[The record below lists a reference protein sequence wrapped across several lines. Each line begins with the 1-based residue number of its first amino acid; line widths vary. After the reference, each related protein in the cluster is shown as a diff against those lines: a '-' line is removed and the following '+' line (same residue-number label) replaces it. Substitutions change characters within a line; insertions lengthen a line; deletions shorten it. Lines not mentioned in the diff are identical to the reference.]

1 MNSTIIFASLLALL
15 TGLAGGITYTKSN
28 NEDSSPQRTEE
39 RAKETVVAED
49 YVSIRPALTSLPD
62 ESLSEAEKIDL
73 IYMREEEKLARDVY
87 QTLYE
92 KWGVQVFANIAQS
105 EQTHTETI
113 RDLLEKYDV
122 TDPVTDDSVGF
133 FQNEELQRLY
143 DDLVGQS
150 AVSEVEALRVGA
162 LIEEL
167 DIKDLQEAIDRTDN
181 TDIAFAYENLMRA
194 SRNHLRSF
202 TKQLTAREE
211 TYTPQHISAEEYMGI
226 TATDTERGSK
236 NGWGG
241 GQRRGWGGM

>member
-28 NEDSSPQRTEE
+28 NEDPSPQLTEE

-49 YVSIRPALTSLPD
+49 YVSIRPALASLPD
-62 ESLSEAEKIDL
+62 ESLSEVEKTDL

-105 EQTHTETI
+105 EQTHTETV

-122 TDPVTDDSVGF
+122 TDPVTDDSVGV
-133 FQNEELQRLY
+133 FQNEELHRLY
-143 DDLVGQS
+143 DDLVGQG
-150 AVSEVEALRVGA
+150 AVSEVEVFRVGA

-211 TYTPQHISAEEYMGI
+211 TYTPQYISAEEYTGI

-236 NGWGG
+236 NGRGG
-241 GQRRGWGGM
+241 GQRRGWGGA

>member
-1 MNSTIIFASLLALL
+1 MNTTIIFASLLALL

-28 NEDSSPQRTEE
+28 NENSSPRLTEE
-39 RAKETVVAED
+39 AASETVVPED
-49 YVSIRPALTSLPD
+49 YVSVRPALTSLPD
-62 ESLSEAEKIDL
+62 ESLSEAEKTDL

-92 KWGVQVFANIAQS
+92 KWGVQIFANIAQS
-105 EQTHTETI
+105 EQTHTETV

-122 TDPVTDDSVGF
+122 TDPVTDDSVGV

-143 DDLVGQS
+143 DDLVGQG
-150 AVSEVEALRVGA
+150 AVSEIEAFKVGA

-167 DIKDLQEAIDRTDN
+167 DIKDLQEATAKTDN
-181 TDIAFAYENLMRA
+181 ADIIFANENLIRA

-202 TKQLTAREE
+202 TKQLTTRGE
-211 TYTPQHISAEEYMGI
+211 TYGPQHISVEEYASI

-236 NGWGG
+236 NSGGG

>member
-28 NEDSSPQRTEE
+28 NEDSPQLTEE

-49 YVSIRPALTSLPD
+49 YVSIRPALASLPA
-62 ESLSEAEKIDL
+62 ESLSEVEKTDL

-92 KWGVQVFANIAQS
+92 KWGVQVFANIGQS
-105 EQTHTETI
+105 EQTHTETV
-113 RDLLEKYDV
+113 RELLEKYNI
-122 TDPVTDDSVGF
+122 TDPVTDDSVGV
-133 FQNEELQRLY
+133 FQNKDLQSLY
-143 DDLVGQS
+143 NNLMSQG
-150 AVSEVEALRVGA
+150 AVSEVEAFRVGA

-181 TDIAFAYENLMRA
+181 ADIAFAYENLMRA

-202 TKQLTAREE
+202 TKQLTARGE
-211 TYTPQHISAEEYMGI
+211 TYTPQYISVEEYVGI
-226 TATDTERGSK
+226 IATDTERGSK
-236 NGWGG
+236 NGGG
-241 GQRRGWGGM
+241 SGQRRGWGGM

>member
-28 NEDSSPQRTEE
+28 NEDSSPQLTEE

-49 YVSIRPALTSLPD
+49 YVSIRPALTSLPV
-62 ESLSEAEKIDL
+62 ESLSEAEKKDL

-105 EQTHTETI
+105 EQTHTETV

-122 TDPVTDDSVGF
+122 TDPVTDDSVGV

-143 DDLVGQS
+143 DDLVGQGT
-150 AVSEVEALRVGA
+150 VSEVEAFRVGA

-181 TDIAFAYENLMRA
+181 ADIAFAYENLMRA

-202 TKQLTAREE
+202 TKQLTARGE
-211 TYTPQHISAEEYMGI
+211 TYTPQYISAEEYVGI
-226 TATDTERGSK
+226 AATDTERGSK
-236 NGWGG
+236 NGGG
-241 GQRRGWGGM
+241 SGQRRGWGGM

>member
-28 NEDSSPQRTEE
+28 NEDSSPQLTEE

-49 YVSIRPALTSLPD
+49 YVSIRPALASLPD
-62 ESLSEAEKIDL
+62 ESLSEVEKTDL
-73 IYMREEEKLARDVY
+73 IYIREEEKLARDVY

-105 EQTHTETI
+105 EQTHTETV

-122 TDPVTDDSVGF
+122 TDPVTDDSVGV
-133 FQNEELQRLY
+133 FQNKELQRLY
-143 DDLVGQS
+143 DDLVGQG
-150 AVSEVEALRVGA
+150 AVSEVEAFRVGA

-181 TDIAFAYENLMRA
+181 ADIAFAYENLIRA

-202 TKQLTAREE
+202 TKQLTARGG
-211 TYTPQHISAEEYMGI
+211 TYTPQYISAEEYVGI

-236 NGWGG
+236 NGGGG

>member
-1 MNSTIIFASLLALL
+1 MNTTIIFASLLVLL

-28 NEDSSPQRTEE
+28 NENSSPRLTEE
-39 RAKETVVAED
+39 TARETVVPED
-49 YVSIRPALTSLPD
+49 YVSVRPALASLPA
-62 ESLSEAEKIDL
+62 ESLSEVEKTDL

-92 KWGVQVFANIAQS
+92 NWGVQIFANIAQS
-105 EQTHTETI
+105 EQTHTETV
-113 RDLLEKYDV
+113 RDLLEKYNV
-122 TDPVTDDSVGF
+122 TDPVTDDSVGV
-133 FQNEELQRLY
+133 FQNKDLQSLY
-143 DDLVGQS
+143 NSLTSQGTI
-150 AVSEVEALRVGA
+150 SEVEAFRVGA

-181 TDIAFAYENLMRA
+181 ADIKFAYENLIRA

-211 TYTPQHISAEEYMGI
+211 TYTPQYISAEEYVGI

-236 NGWGG
+236 NSGSG